1 MRLKVKGT
9 TLKAEVKSFERQ
21 MCLWTEGL
29 AEHAGVV
36 DRGAVT
42 CQGTHSCL
50 QGRCLLTWRRG
61 YLMFLCVNSNARMR
75 GF

>member
-21 MCLWTEGL
+21 TCLWTEGL

-36 DRGAVT
+36 DRAAVT
-42 CQGTHSCL
+42 CQGTQSCL
-50 QGRCLLTWRRG
+50 QGKVPVYLEERLLSVP
-61 YLMFLCVNSNARMR
+61 LC
-75 GF
+75 